1 MGFAGS
7 VVVVTGGASG
17 IGRAAAELFR
27 SEGATVVVADKDGR
41 AADEVARQLG
51 GESVA
56 VRTDVSNSEDVRA
69 LMSFVDA
76 RFSRLDVLVNNAGF
90 GVAGTV
96 QDLPEEDWD
105 RLMNVNVRSV
115 FLCSKYAIP
124 IMERC
129 GGGAIVN
136 TGSYTAMVAIPNRV
150 AYVTSKGAIASLTR
164 AMALDHAA
172 QNIRVNCVAP
182 GTIETPWFDRS
193 FAESDNPDEVRKALN
208 DRSPLKR
215 MGRPEEI
222 AEAILWLASDRST
235 FATGSVL
242 TVDGGTSIW

>member
-1 MGFAGS
+1 MSFAGK

-17 IGRAAAELFR
+17 IGRATADLFSR
-27 SEGATVVVADKDGR
+27 EGATVVIADKNGN
-41 AADEVARQLG
+41 AADEAARQLG
-51 GESVA
+51 GESTG
-56 VRTDVSNSEDVRA
+56 VRADVSCSEDVRA
-69 LMSFVDA
+69 LMALVDA

-96 QDLPEEDWD
+96 QNLPEEDWD
-105 RLMNVNVRSV
+105 SLMSVNVRSV

-124 IMERC
+124 IMERL

-150 AYVTSKGAIASLTR
+150 AYVTSKGAIAALTR
-164 AMALDHAA
+164 AMALDHAT

-182 GTIETPWFDRS
+182 GTIETPWFDRT
-193 FAESDNPDEVRKALN
+193 FAASDNPDEVRKALN
-208 DRSPLKR
+208 GRAPMNR
-215 MGRPEEI
+215 MGRPEEV
-222 AEAILWLASDRST
+222 AEAILWLASDRAT